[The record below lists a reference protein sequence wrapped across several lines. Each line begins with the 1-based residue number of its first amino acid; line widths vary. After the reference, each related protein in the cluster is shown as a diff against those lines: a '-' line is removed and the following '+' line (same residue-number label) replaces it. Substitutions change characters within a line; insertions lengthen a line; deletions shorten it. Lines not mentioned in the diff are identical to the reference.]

1 MESEDAQGGRGE
13 GNERARREEMRQ
25 KQGEGTS
32 GQGEEIRGVKG
43 ERRENEKKTRG
54 RSNTGQMFRELLF
67 KQEVAIK
74 ELFNSFIVESTVA
87 AKLSKNVKVALFFPS
102 NFFKQGGDAYNGD
115 GP

>member
-43 ERRENEKKTRG
+43 ERRENGRKPEAEVTQGRCLESFCLNKKW
-54 RSNTGQMFRELLF
+54 Q
-67 KQEVAIK
+67 
-74 ELFNSFIVESTVA
+74 
-87 AKLSKNVKVALFFPS
+87 
-102 NFFKQGGDAYNGD
+102 
-115 GP
+115 